1 VCDGVCM
8 NWSVLVLLWV
18 WASVCYVS
26 VPVHAVRRNVT
37 VIGVEY
43 SWNGTGLLPRTWN
56 ASAVVDGAVQDVI
69 GECPAGRYC
78 PSGVKRPVVCPAG
91 TYSTA
96 KRLSSPCA
104 SKCAKNWYC
113 PDPAQVLPCP
123 NFTTSDRGAT
133 SQARCV
139 CLAGYQ
145 CTYKKNVNVNIGLNV
160 PYKVWVSTSGA
171 AMRQAVLQ
179 AVAESAGVSIGSVRI
194 DKVLPGI
201 SRGMN
206 TAGAPSGARRLLDTS
221 ESAVL
226 SVSVSGAD
234 RMDGLREKLRAR
246 REFKRGSINVYWK
259 RIENVNVVKRSA

>member
-1 VCDGVCM
+1 MCDGPCM

-18 WASVCYVS
+18 WASVCYV
-26 VPVHAVRRNVT
+26 PVHAVRRNVT

-43 SWNGTGLLPRTWN
+43 NWNGTGSLPGNWN
-56 ASAVVDGAVQDVI
+56 ASAVVDGTVQDVI

-78 PSGVKRPVVCPAG
+78 PSGVKKPVVCPAG

-96 KRLSSPCA
+96 RRLSSPCP

-139 CLAGYQ
+139 CNAGYQ
-145 CTYKKNVNVNIGLNV
+145 CTYKKHVNVNIGLNV
-160 PYKVWVSTSGA
+160 PYKVWVSTSGDV
-171 AMRQAVLQ
+171 MRQAVLR

-201 SRGMN
+201 SRGI
-206 TAGAPSGARRLLDTS
+206 TTSGARRLLDTS

-226 SVSVSGAD
+226 SLSVSGAD
-234 RMDGLREKLRAR
+234 RLDALKDKLRAR